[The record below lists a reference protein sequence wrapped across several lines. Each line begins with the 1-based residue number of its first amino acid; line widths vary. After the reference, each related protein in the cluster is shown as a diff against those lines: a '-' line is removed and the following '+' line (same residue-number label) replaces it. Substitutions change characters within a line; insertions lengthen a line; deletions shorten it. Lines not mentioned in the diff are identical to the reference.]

1 MQLENGVNGIA
12 RRRWDTQRAPKAA
25 HLASKPIKL
34 QTPACSRS
42 YAIEALWDHA
52 LARAV
57 LGVHVRVLSNG
68 IAPVATESATGGRA
82 R

>member
-1 MQLENGVNGIA
+1 M
-12 RRRWDTQRAPKAA
+12 P
-25 HLASKPIKL
+25 SKP
-34 QTPACSRS
+34 
-42 YAIEALWDHA
+42 YHA

-57 LGVHVRVLSNG
+57 LGVHVRVLLGSSG